1 MEAPNRQSILGG
13 VLILFGVLFS
23 LRAFDVI
30 DSDNIL
36 LSVRMYPLYAAV
48 AFYIGKENRYA
59 IACLAL
65 AAIMWFDEIY
75 RLFSHHMKYLW
86 PLALIIFG
94 VLLITGKIN
103 IKKLSDR
110 RKKDQGT
117 DEQDKDGEENQFK
130 L

>member
-1 MEAPNRQSILGG
+1 METPNRQTVLGG
-13 VLILFGVLFS
+13 VLILFGLLFS

-36 LSVRMYPLYAAV
+36 LSVRMYPLYAAA
-48 AFYIGKENRYA
+48 AFYIGKETRYA

-86 PLALIIFG
+86 PLALIILG
-94 VLLITGKIN
+94 VLLITGKVN
-103 IKKLSDR
+103 IKKLSER
-110 RKKDQGT
+110 RKNDQGT
-117 DEQDKDGEENQFK
+117 ADQNKDGEEEQFK